1 MHKSLETDRVGFRFF
16 GVSGFHPEP
25 FDSISTSPWVGGL
38 PARYFD
44 EVALGSGALRLAG
57 GSSVTLLSPS
67 RGPNPSKLIQQFLT
81 LRPDQQLHIFNTLK
95 AHLVDK
101 GMLGGL
107 EDA

>member
-1 MHKSLETDRVGFRFF
+1 MM
-16 GVSGFHPEP
+16 
-25 FDSISTSPWVGGL
+25 
-38 PARYFD
+38 
-44 EVALGSGALRLAG
+44 
-57 GSSVTLLSPS
+57 LLCF

-101 GMLGGL
+101 GMLGSL